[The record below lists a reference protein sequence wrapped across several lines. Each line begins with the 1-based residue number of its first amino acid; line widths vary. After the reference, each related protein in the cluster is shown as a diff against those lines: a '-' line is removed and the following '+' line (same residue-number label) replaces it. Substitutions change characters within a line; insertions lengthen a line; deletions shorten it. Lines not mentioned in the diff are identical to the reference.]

1 MIWYILA
8 QLFWLGLD
16 VVGVFTQ
23 SERQQAVEVIL
34 LRQQLRILKRKQRRP
49 PRISRWEKLT
59 LAVLA
64 ARLKGRGHLD
74 DVLLLFKPE
83 TVLKWHRELVR
94 RKWTF
99 QQTKARVGHPAL
111 NAELEALIVQMAL
124 DNPRLGYKKLVGE
137 LRK

>member
-1 MIWYILA
+1 MPGSAKASRSQQELDRLIGFDCLQILEGLMTWSILA

-34 LRQQLRILKRKQRRP
+34 LRQQLRILERKQRRP

-64 ARLKGRGHLD
+64 ARLKG
-74 DVLLLFKPE
+74 
-83 TVLKWHRELVR
+83 
-94 RKWTF
+94 
-99 QQTKARVGHPAL
+99 
-111 NAELEALIVQMAL
+111 
-124 DNPRLGYKKLVGE
+124 
-137 LRK
+137 